1 MEAMKPLNAASDA
14 GPSPPY
20 RPLGRTGVRL
30 PVLGLGTAPA
40 GHRPEPEAVAFFH
53 RCLDLGVTH
62 LDTGPALGG
71 FGQAQKYLGP
81 VLEGRRSEV
90 FVATRCCVP
99 DGEVALAQLRQ
110 NLADLRIEQADLVY
124 VQSLGNDEMTPE
136 RIYAADG
143 VCMALKRAQAD
154 GLTRFLGVSGH
165 HRPGRFREALENWEF
180 DVMLTAANLVTRHS
194 YAFESTVWPEAAR
207 RGVAL
212 LAMKV
217 YGGVANAKTSAK
229 GAALPVPFQPAAL
242 RYALG
247 LPGASGV
254 VLGMVDEYELQQNLS
269 RVRAFS
275 PLTDEELAALDAPT
289 EQLAAEWGEIYGP
302 RV

>member
-1 MEAMKPLNAASDA
+1 MTTENDGALDLPR
-14 GPSPPY
+14 
-20 RPLGRTGVRL
+20 RPLGKTGVKL

-40 GHRPEPEAVAFFH
+40 GHRPEAEAVAFFH

-71 FGQAQKYLGP
+71 FGQAQRYLAT
-81 VLEGRRSEV
+81 VLAERREEA

-99 DGEVALAQLRQ
+99 DGEAALAQLRE
-110 NLADLRIEQADLVY
+110 NLADLGIERADLVY

-136 RIYAADG
+136 RIYAANG
-143 VCMALKRAQAD
+143 VCRALKGAKAD

-165 HRPGRFREALENWEF
+165 HRPGRFLEALQNWDF

-194 YAFESTVWPEAAR
+194 YGFESAVWPEAEK
-207 RGVAL
+207 RGIAL

-217 YGGVANAKTSAK
+217 FGGVADGRLSAK
-229 GAALPVPFQPAAL
+229 GAALPEPLQADGL

-254 VLGMVDEYELQQNLS
+254 LLGMVDEAELQQNLT
-269 RVRAFS
+269 RIRGFS
-275 PLTDEELAALDAPT
+275 PLTAAELARLEAPT
-289 EQLAAEWGEIYGP
+289 EALAAEWGEIYGP
-302 RV
+302 RG